1 MMYISGKE
9 VSSALAILRI
19 EFQSSVGS
27 NEHYVTGLSAFNIQ
41 LYCCIKQWIGLEVK

>member
-27 NEHYVTGLSAFNIQ
+27 NEHYVTDLSSCLHLTFSFTA
-41 LYCCIKQWIGLEVK
+41 V

>member
-19 EFQSSVGS
+19 EFQTSVGS
-27 NEHYVTGLSAFNIQ
+27 NEHYVTGLSRFNIQ
-41 LYCCIKQWIGLEVK
+41 IYCCIKQWIGLEVK